1 MYKCADK
8 INICLHITSDILS
21 HMSKSCRHVQLC
33 YTHRLEFTGQSFLH
47 LSICINTKIW
57 FWNNS
62 ALFTFSCCISIG
74 KWLVGSLP
82 HEFPLILVVVPTTLD
97 DLLVKALDGL
107 RHLDFA
113 ERRVETAD
121 VKEAHRRCQHT
132 AKEWIKILVGIR
144 RFATWGTTG
153 RKGKEK
159 RRGVWFVD

>member
-1 MYKCADK
+1 MFISSRKIADFWMYKCADK

-57 FWNNS
+57 FWNHS

-132 AKEWIKILVGIR
+132 AKEWIKNLVGIR
-144 RFATWGTTG
+144 RFAN
-153 RKGKEK
+153 
-159 RRGVWFVD
+159 